1 MKIKTKKRTFLSLV
15 LVAATVALLCFAAS
29 SNGAESEN
37 TASHL
42 SAMTPQ
48 AEIHAEISSRALLAM
63 PDLAGDAEAPS
74 GITAPSETLSDTT
87 APSEALLDTAAPSEG
102 SELTVG
108 IAPIS
113 PEDAEKAASTPENAE
128 KAASTPEEGGA
139 QQNSAPTSADTK
151 ITAERGNI
159 FEEIYDYIISYLG
172 DIFSLLAFLI
182 GLATALL
189 YKRGLVPGISKVG
202 AAIKASV
209 DNAREKSE
217 RLAADT
223 AVAHGIENEKLDNLG
238 EKLTALSSEI
248 ELMKSQLDLTGALEE
263 RARIQGVLL
272 MEVDLLYA
280 VFTASSLPNYMKEE
294 LFKRVKEMKD
304 ALLKNE
310 QAA

>member
-15 LVAATVALLCFAAS
+15 LVAATVALLCFAVS

-48 AEIHAEISSRALLAM
+48 AEIHAEISSSALLAM

-74 GITAPSETLSDTT
+74 GITAPSE
-87 APSEALLDTAAPSEG
+87 ALLDTAAPSEG

-108 IAPIS
+108 VAPLS
-113 PEDAEKAASTPENAE
+113 PENAE
-128 KAASTPEEGGA
+128 KASTTPEDAEKGVSIPDEGGA

-151 ITAERGNI
+151 SPAERGNI

-209 DNAREKSE
+209 DNAKEKSE
-217 RLAADT
+217 KLAADT

>member
-15 LVAATVALLCFAAS
+15 LVSATVALLCFAAF

-48 AEIHAEISSRALLAM
+48 AEIHAEISSPTLLAM

-74 GITAPSETLSDTT
+74 GITAPSEALSDIA
-87 APSEALLDTAAPSEG
+87 APSEAFSDTAASSEG

-108 IAPIS
+108 IAPLS
-113 PEDAEKAASTPENAE
+113 PENAEKAASTPEDAE

-139 QQNSAPTSADTK
+139 QQNSAPTPADTK
-151 ITAERGNI
+151 STSERGNI

-217 RLAADT
+217 KLAADT